1 MLKMNASLRSIW
13 TLVPGII
20 PAWEAGVPGRIL
32 ESKPQESAT
41 GIVWHLSAICPIVG
55 NMGGGWSSWVSAFP
69 PSSESGFKLNSAF
82 IWERWAGF
90 YKVVRRNLPFSFAE
104 KKKNQKKCENPRV
117 SSSEDRGIR
126 EVEEGPRVRIWDTRL
141 LINQPCH
148 HARWCSDW
156 TLWVYHPVV
165 ASIAGDPRGIPR
177 LECRP
182 RCGES

>member
-104 KKKNQKKCENPRV
+104 KKKKPKEVWEPKSLQFRRQRHKRGGGGAQGQDLRHQTSDQPALSPCTLVQWLDPLGL
-117 SSSEDRGIR
+117 SSSGGEHS
-126 EVEEGPRVRIWDTRL
+126 W
-141 LINQPCH
+141 
-148 HARWCSDW
+148 
-156 TLWVYHPVV
+156 
-165 ASIAGDPRGIPR
+165 
-177 LECRP
+177 RP
-182 RCGES
+182 